1 MYEYPT
7 LKEYVLKDIELLEQD
22 YSITIQQE
30 IKDLVEKVL
39 DILPDFEFEGG
50 KPFYPSANCDP
61 NILFGVATVELRW
74 QYPSMMKGHF
84 IIDFETSDDPLRFHS
99 NSFHFGLSYSVF
111 IAENHYSKTASG
123 TFESLCS
130 ELVYEYRKFCLDG
143 FLI

>member
-1 MYEYPT
+1 MSEYPS
-7 LKEYVLKDIELLEQD
+7 LKEYVLSDIESLEQD

-39 DILPDFEFEGG
+39 DILPDFEFESC

-61 NILFGVATVELRW
+61 NILFGVSTLELRW
-74 QYPSMMKGHF
+74 PYPLITNGHF
-84 IIDFETSDDPLRFHS
+84 IIDFQTSDDP
-99 NSFHFGLSYSVF
+99 LSYSVF

-130 ELVYEYRKFCLDG
+130 ELAHEFQKFCMDY
-143 FLI
+143 

>member
-1 MYEYPT
+1 MSEYPT

-22 YSITIQQE
+22 YTLTIQQE
-30 IKDLVEKVL
+30 IKDLVAKVL

-61 NILFGVATVELRW
+61 NILFGVATLELRW

-84 IIDFETSDDPLRFHS
+84 IIDFQTSDDP
-99 NSFHFGLSYSVF
+99 LSYSVF

-130 ELVYEYRKFCLDG
+130 ELSHEYHKFCMD
-143 FLI
+143 F

>member
-1 MYEYPT
+1 MSEYPT
-7 LKEYVLKDIELLEQD
+7 LKEYVLSDIESLEQD

-39 DILPDFEFEGG
+39 DILPAFDFESG
-50 KPFYPSANCDP
+50 KPFYPSLNCDP

-74 QYPSMMKGHF
+74 QYPSMMRGHF
-84 IIDFETSDDPLRFHS
+84 IIDFQTSDDP
-99 NSFHFGLSYSVF
+99 LSYSVF

-130 ELVYEYRKFCLDG
+130 ELAHEFQKFCMDY
-143 FLI
+143 

>member
-1 MYEYPT
+1 MSEYPT
-7 LKEYVLKDIELLEQD
+7 LKEYVMKDMELLEQD
-22 YSITIQQE
+22 YTLTVQQE

-39 DILPDFEFEGG
+39 DILPDFEFESR
-50 KPFYPSANCDP
+50 KPFYPSLNCDP

-84 IIDFETSDDPLRFHS
+84 IIDFQTSNDPL
-99 NSFHFGLSYSVF
+99 SYHVY

-130 ELVYEYRKFCLDG
+130 DIAHEFQKFCMDY
-143 FLI
+143 

>member
-1 MYEYPT
+1 MSEYPT
-7 LKEYVLKDIELLEQD
+7 LKEYVLKDIESLEQD
-22 YSITIQQE
+22 YTLTIQQE

-39 DILPDFEFEGG
+39 DILPAFDFEGG

-84 IIDFETSDDPLRFHS
+84 IIDFQTSDDP
-99 NSFHFGLSYSVF
+99 LSYSVF

-130 ELVYEYRKFCLDG
+130 DIAHEFQKFCMDY
-143 FLI
+143 

>member
-1 MYEYPT
+1 MSDYPT
-7 LKEYVLKDIELLEQD
+7 LKEYVLSDIESLEQD
-22 YSITIQQE
+22 YTLTIQQE
-30 IKDLVEKVL
+30 IKDLVAKVL
-39 DILPDFEFEGG
+39 DILPDFNFEGG

-84 IIDFETSDDPLRFHS
+84 IIDFQTSDDP
-99 NSFHFGLSYSVF
+99 LSYSVF

-130 ELVYEYRKFCLDG
+130 DIAHEFQKFCMDY
-143 FLI
+143 

>member
-84 IIDFETSDDPLRFHS
+84 IIDFETSDDPL
-99 NSFHFGLSYSVF
+99 SYSVF

-130 ELVYEYRKFCLDG
+130 DIAHEFQKFCMDY
-143 FLI
+143 

>member
-1 MYEYPT
+1 MSEYPT

-22 YSITIQQE
+22 YDLTVQQE

-39 DILPDFEFEGG
+39 DILPDFEFESR
-50 KPFYPSANCDP
+50 KPFYPSLNCDP
-61 NILFGVATVELRW
+61 SILFGVATLELRW

-84 IIDFETSDDPLRFHS
+84 IIDFQTSDEP
-99 NSFHFGLSYSVF
+99 LSYSVF

-130 ELVYEYRKFCLDG
+130 ELSHEYQKFSMD
-143 FLI
+143 F

>member
-1 MYEYPT
+1 MSEYPT
-7 LKEYVLKDIELLEQD
+7 LKEYVLSDIESLEQD

-39 DILPDFEFEGG
+39 DILPDFDFEGG

-74 QYPSMMKGHF
+74 QYPSMTKGHF
-84 IIDFETSDDPLRFHS
+84 IIDFQTSDDP
-99 NSFHFGLSYSVF
+99 LSYSVF
-111 IAENHYSKTASG
+111 IAENHYYKTASG

-130 ELVYEYRKFCLDG
+130 DIAHEFQKFCMDY
-143 FLI
+143 

>member
-1 MYEYPT
+1 MSEYPT
-7 LKEYVLKDIELLEQD
+7 LKEYVLSDIESLEQD
-22 YSITIQQE
+22 YCITIQQE

-39 DILPDFEFEGG
+39 DILPDFNSEGG

-61 NILFGVATVELRW
+61 NILFGVTTVELRW

-84 IIDFETSDDPLRFHS
+84 IIDFQTSDDP
-99 NSFHFGLSYSVF
+99 LSYSVF

-130 ELVYEYRKFCLDG
+130 ELVYEYRKFCMDY
-143 FLI
+143 

>member
-1 MYEYPT
+1 MSEYPT
-7 LKEYVLKDIELLEQD
+7 LKEYVLSDIESLEQD
-22 YSITIQQE
+22 YTLTIQQE
-30 IKDLVEKVL
+30 IKDLVAKVL

-84 IIDFETSDDPLRFHS
+84 IIDFQTSDDP
-99 NSFHFGLSYSVF
+99 LSYSVF

-130 ELVYEYRKFCLDG
+130 ELAHEFQKFCMDY
-143 FLI
+143 